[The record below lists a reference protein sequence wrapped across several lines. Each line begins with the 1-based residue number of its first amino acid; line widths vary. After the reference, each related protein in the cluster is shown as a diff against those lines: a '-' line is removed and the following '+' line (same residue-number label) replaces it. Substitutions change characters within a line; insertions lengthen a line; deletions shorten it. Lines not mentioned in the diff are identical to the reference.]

1 MMENKKKSK
10 YYLVFDCDKGID
22 SKKELRKKLTEY
34 SAENMP
40 KIIKGTEVIPRE
52 EKRLVI

>member
-1 MMENKKKSK
+1 MENKKKSK